1 MPFHEQFVSFLIWR
15 TILQFQLHFYYI
27 ILVKGWRK
35 RSKNCQLLTVS
46 KFCATAINVYLSL
59 QVRKSTNDVVGFI
72 LTHFVFLRAG
82 LIFTRYKLWDFWYH
96 TSSLRSMSPRSG
108 RDIDHWLRQ
117 SSNIITFKTVLRI
130 CCRISGCSSSTWR
143 NMSLGVGTPLRVFFP
158 VKITVRYLKKKQHY
172 PKQLYTNT

>member
-1 MPFHEQFVSFLIWR
+1 MFNFSYKEKLP
-15 TILQFQLHFYYI
+15 
-27 ILVKGWRK
+27 
-35 RSKNCQLLTVS
+35 
-46 KFCATAINVYLSL
+46 
-59 QVRKSTNDVVGFI
+59 NDVGFI
-72 LTHFVFLRAG
+72 LTHFVFLHAV
-82 LIFTRYKLWDFWYH
+82 LIFTRYTLWDLLYH
-96 TSSLRSMSPRSG
+96 TSSLRSMSPKSG

-172 PKQLYTNT
+172 PNSIIHKYVIKTTLFHSQMAVYVSPFITILL